1 MYTASPHSLANPCA
15 MPSALPTI
23 ESLSARTTAT
33 LPTATL
39 PSHAGSFRVESGRA
53 LGLRPQHDALL
64 RIQQGSVWATL
75 PSQPGDHFLSAGQS
89 LLVKAGEAL
98 VIEPWALRRD
108 TGAGLAPA
116 AGMQE
121 TVYLDWDPLPICVAQ
136 AAPVARYSASQQLAY
151 TASLASSQSSDASSP
166 PPIITTFLIA
176 SYDLLTLTLAGF
188 FLRIGTLTGL
198 RAFKAQSSAKRAHGR
213 MASCDSMASSG
224 AL

>member
-1 MYTASPHSLANPCA
+1 MYTASPHSYANPCA

-23 ESLSARTTAT
+23 ESLSAR
-33 LPTATL
+33 PTAPL
-39 PSHAGSFRVESGRA
+39 PSHAGSFSLESGRA

-64 RIQQGSVWATL
+64 RIAQGSVWATL

-89 LLVKAGEAL
+89 LLVKKGEAL
-98 VIEPWALRRD
+98 VIEPWALRR
-108 TGAGLAPA
+108 GAGAGTGLAPA
-116 AGMQE
+116 AGTQE

-136 AAPVARYSASQQLAY
+136 AAPVARYPASQQLAY
-151 TASLASSQSSDASSP
+151 TASLASSQRSDASSP

-188 FLRIGTLTGL
+188 FLKLGALTGL